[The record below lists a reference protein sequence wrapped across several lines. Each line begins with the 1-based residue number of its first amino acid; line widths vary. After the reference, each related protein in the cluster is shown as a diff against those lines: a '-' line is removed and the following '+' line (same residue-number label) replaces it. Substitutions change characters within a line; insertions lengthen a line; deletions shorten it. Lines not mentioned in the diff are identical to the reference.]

1 MPRHTHASHTIRIA
15 APLKQCQLFFTPAGE
30 ELWVDGWNPTY
41 LHPQDGST
49 VPGLVFTTGAGED
62 YTLWN
67 MVDFD
72 TSKHYARYARVT
84 PALRTGTVEVQCTA
98 VDEATTDVAVTYT
111 LTALTSK
118 GSESLASFEGPAF
131 VAMIE
136 EWKQAIDKHLVQL
149 LLAHIR

>member
-15 APLKQCQLFFTPAGE
+15 APVEQCQRFFTPAGE
-30 ELWVDGWNPTY
+30 ELWVDGWKPTY
-41 LHPQDGST
+41 LHPQDGCTLS
-49 VPGLVFTTGAGED
+49 GLVFTTGSGED
-62 YTLWN
+62 YTIWN
-67 MVDFD
+67 LVDYD
-72 TSKHYARYARVT
+72 TKAYYARYARVT

-98 VDEATTDVAVTYT
+98 VDDSHTDVAVTYT

-136 EWKQAIDKHLVQL
+136 EWKQAIDTQLVSL
-149 LLAHIR
+149 LLSHIR